1 MLASALVE
9 SIRAIFLH
17 RDPYVTKRAAATMLR
32 CTVAEIKVAIAAG
45 DVETSD
51 TCSGERLPLH
61 EVAKLAR
68 LRWQVV
74 AIEEALGED
83 AQAILPP
90 VLWTRPITLRVS
102 RYHLQMLDH
111 CAEREGVPVDTIA
124 ARALDDYMVA
134 HHDELADAIE
144 DYSIALDWPEEQ
156 DVTPRA

>member
-1 MLASALVE
+1 MLTPDLANR
-9 SIRAIFLH
+9 IRTIFLH
-17 RDPYVTKRAAATMLR
+17 REPYVTKKAAADMLG

-68 LRWQVV
+68 SRWQVV
-74 AIEEALGED
+74 VIEEALGED

-90 VLWTRPITLRVS
+90 VLWTRSITLRLA
-102 RYHLQMLDH
+102 RYHVQMLDH
-111 CAEREGVPVDTIA
+111 CAKREGLPVDAIA
-124 ARALDDYMVA
+124 ARALDDFMIA
-134 HHDELADAIE
+134 HHDELTDAID
-144 DYSIALDWPEEQ
+144 DYSVALDWPEAH

>member
-1 MLASALVE
+1 MLASGLVE

-45 DVETSD
+45 DVEASD

-68 LRWQVV
+68 SRWQVV

-90 VLWTRPITLRVS
+90 VLWTRPIALRLA
-102 RYHLQMLDH
+102 RYHVQMLDH
-111 CAEREGVPVDTIA
+111 CAKRGGLPIDAIA
-124 ARALDDYMVA
+124 ARALDDFMVA
-134 HHDELADAIE
+134 HHDELVDAIE
-144 DYSIALDWPEEQ
+144 DYGIALDWPEAH